1 MNSVKFNKKVTVVK
15 DNSIST
21 FRTKKD
27 FWSWASTQDSI
38 SITSGHNKTQIINKL
53 NTLGFS
59 VDVDDSWG
67 FDFDFKIIAK
77 K

>member
-1 MNSVKFNKKVTVVK
+1 MTSVKFNKKVTVVK

-38 SITSGHNKTQIINKL
+38 TITAGHNKTQIINKL
-53 NTLGFS
+53 NTLGFNI
-59 VDVDDSWG
+59 DVDDSFG
-67 FDFDFKIIAK
+67 FDFDFKVIAK